1 MMKNIFIFIALFF
14 PFMMIGQ
21 SIKSINPISAS
32 QGESII
38 LSIAATN
45 TTFKTGVNIVKLVNH
60 NNNTIIIN
68 ASSVSCVNDTLL
80 NVAFSFGSNNN
91 MGMYDVVVN
100 NQQTNT
106 TVQFP
111 NSFNLKYTGPV
122 LLSSAPV
129 AAKQTDT
136 VELTIKSS
144 NTHFTQASNNQVYL
158 QNPLNP
164 YEIVQATSIKIID
177 NLTIVGKFIFT
188 YFHSATDYD
197 VAVGNSID
205 QTLLLKKA
213 FKLNI
218 GPFPPEIISISP
230 NSANK
235 LDSVFVT
242 IKGKNTFF
250 KRDSNLIE
258 LQGNL
263 ILIDPKK
270 ITYVNDTVMIAF
282 FSFTNTEGI
291 GKYDVVITNPFDN
304 TNLKVVGG
312 FTLFKSLKP
321 PVLISFS
328 PTNAEQ
334 GDSVLMTIKGNNTH
348 FLKSATSSSI
358 ALISNNNSG
367 MGAVH
372 SDILNDTLIEAKF
385 VFGYLDV
392 ADKYKLR
399 VYDYID
405 SVLDAPDLFEL
416 KQGKTPPKLIS
427 VSPNNVSN
435 GQKLD
440 LLIKGTKD
448 CFVGFYNM
456 EIKLI
461 NNGYHIYP
469 KNFVR
474 INDSTL
480 IATFEFQTSTI
491 YIGYDLIVSD
501 AYYPSRKLI
510 LPMAFTVNQDQH
522 PPSLLS
528 INPTSVNQFDT
539 VLITVNASNSHFLN
553 GSVNASA
560 IASDNPANSIYYI
573 YNSMKVM
580 NDTTLQ
586 AKFVFAAN
594 YYSSTVYDVS
604 VYSTIDGQ
612 LILKNA
618 LTLNRVYDQE
628 PKIKDI
634 DPKEALKG
642 QSITL
647 NIKGTSHSF
656 LQGNNVVKLF
666 TYGPNL
672 TSIFPT
678 SVNYINDSLISA
690 AFSFDST
697 QQPGSYYLNVYNK
710 SSLTCYNS
718 FNLKEFPDVYCKLT
732 AVDPPFASQ
741 KDTAML
747 TIYGSKTHFN
757 SLSDNVW
764 LQNKFGTKIKPIFML
779 AINDSTITVKF
790 AFNNS
795 NLPGVY
801 SVYFKSIVDKTTMLL
816 KDAFTLAGSIN
827 TTSLLNINPKYIL
840 CYDNFPSTITLNA
853 TNTHFM
859 SDADTMI
866 IVNVKSYDQH
876 VIFPLKMNILNDTTI
891 SAKFVTGNYC
901 GDFDVLV
908 LGKENYILT
917 GKLRAE
923 PAVSVSEMPETPQV
937 KIFPNPSEGVFTL
950 NVNEDFEKADLI
962 VFDMLG
968 KIVFSEKKLEAITQI
983 DLSNYPAGMYFV
995 KLIKNNTCK
1004 TEKITKQ

>member
-1 MMKNIFIFIALFF
+1 MMKNIFIFIALLF

-21 SIKSINPISAS
+21 SIKSISPISAS

-60 NNNTIIIN
+60 NYNTIIIN

-91 MGMYDVVVN
+91 RGMYDVVVS

-144 NTHFTQASNNQVYL
+144 STHFTQASDNRVYL
-158 QNPLNP
+158 QSSLNP
-164 YEIVQATSIKIID
+164 YEIVQASSIKVID
-177 NLTIVGKFIFT
+177 NLTIVGKFIFA
-188 YFHSATDYD
+188 YFHLATDYD
-197 VAVGNSID
+197 VAVRNSID

-213 FKLNI
+213 FTLNK

-230 NSANK
+230 DSANK

-250 KRDSNLIE
+250 KRDSNFIE
-258 LQGNL
+258 LQGNF
-263 ILIDPKK
+263 IFIDPKK

-282 FSFTNTEGI
+282 FSFTNTEGT
-291 GKYDVVITNPFDN
+291 GKYDVVITNSFDN

-312 FTLFKSLKP
+312 FTLLKSLKP

-328 PTNAEQ
+328 PPNAEQ

-348 FLKSATSSSI
+348 FLKSATSSI
-358 ALISNNNSG
+358 ALIGKNNG
-367 MGAVH
+367 GIGAAH

-385 VFGYLDV
+385 VFGYLDLE
-392 ADKYKLR
+392 DKYKVR

-416 KQGKTPPKLIS
+416 KPGKNPPKLIS
-427 VSPNNVSN
+427 VSPNSVSN

-440 LLIKGTKD
+440 LLIKGTRN

-461 NNGYHIYP
+461 NNGYQIYP

-501 AYYPSRKLI
+501 VYYPSRKLI

-539 VLITVNASNSHFLN
+539 VLINVNASNSHFLSGN
-553 GSVNASA
+553 INASV
-560 IASDNPANSIYYI
+560 IASDNPANSIYSI

-586 AKFVFAAN
+586 AKFAFAAN
-594 YYSSTVYDVS
+594 YYSSTIYDVS

-612 LILKNA
+612 ITLKNA

-656 LQGNNVVKLF
+656 LPGNNVVKLY
-666 TYGPNL
+666 TYGSNL
-672 TSIFPT
+672 TSIFPI

-697 QQPGSYYLNVYNK
+697 QQAGSYYLNVYNK

-718 FNLKEFPDVYCKLT
+718 FNLKELPDVYCKLT

-779 AINDSTITVKF
+779 VINDSTTTVKF

-827 TTSLLNINPKYIL
+827 TTSLLDINPKYIL
-840 CYDNFPSTITLNA
+840 CYDNFPSTITLNG

-891 SAKFVTGNYC
+891 SAEFVTGNYC

-923 PAVSVSEMPETPQV
+923 PAVSVNEIPETPPV

-950 NVNEDFEKADLI
+950 ELNEDFKQADLI
-962 VFDMLG
+962 VFDILG
-968 KIVFSEKKLEAITQI
+968 KIVFSGKKLEASTQI
-983 DLSNYPAGMYFV
+983 DLSDYPTGMYFV
-995 KLIKNNTCK
+995 KLTKDDICK
-1004 TEKITKQ
+1004 TEKIIKQ